1 MTTCVQAMG
10 RVRANVAGVTDVR
23 ASDRGPA
30 GAGQA
35 TVRALMAGA
44 RATGGDREGFRVRA
58 GPMAAAARRAT
69 GCVRPGGRLA
79 ARGCLTARGG
89 LATGCALLVA
99 ALVAGGGREGFRVG
113 PRGRRSARGGLGVR
127 GGLATGC
134 PVATGCLL
142 MTGGLVA
149 GGREGCR
156 VRPRGR
162 LAARRVLATGGPV
175 ATGCLLV
182 TGGLVAGG
190 EREGFRVRM
199 GASLAAR
206 GRLAGLGGRPGG
218 VAAAGRVAAPRL
230 ARQRVAGA
238 IGDRATV
245 HVGGVLAP
253 GWVGGRARLSVR
265 LRARGDLAAGRRR
278 MDAWARAT
286 RRVR

>member
-10 RVRANVAGVTDVR
+10 RARANVAGVTDVR

-89 LATGCALLVA
+89 L
-99 ALVAGGGREGFRVG
+99 
-113 PRGRRSARGGLGVR
+113 
-127 GGLATGC
+127 
-134 PVATGCLL
+134 
-142 MTGGLVA
+142 
-149 GGREGCR
+149 
-156 VRPRGR
+156 
-162 LAARRVLATGGPV
+162 